1 MRSSLLRRLKRNITF
16 ANSVIFIG
24 AITALLYIFSYLFP
38 VTDNAFVVNNVR
50 PVAALVKG
58 YVTNVYIK
66 NGDNVKKG
74 QKLFTVFD
82 KPYRYTVE
90 QYEADLAA
98 AKSKLNTLQK
108 TLERDEQVSQN
119 QREIYTRLAQ
129 DDDKY
134 QKAYKINAVSL
145 MTLQNSEQETKGAKA
160 SLAASQKQIEID
172 QSSIQTQKKEIA
184 SLEAKLKN
192 AQVDLDLTTVY
203 AENDGIIQNFFLSVG
218 TPVNVNQPLFS
229 FIDTS
234 EVYFQAN
241 FNETDLR
248 KVHKGSKV
256 LIMPRTYFAQKIFH
270 GVVVS
275 DYWSANR
282 QLTDNRSQMQN
293 VTNENQWVLLPQR
306 LPVQIK
312 VLDLDDKYP
321 LRVGTSAY
329 VYIET
334 E

>member
-1 MRSSLLRRLKRNITF
+1 MRSPLLRRLKRNITF

-24 AITALLYIFSYLFP
+24 AITALIYIFSYLFP

-203 AENDGIIQNFFLSVG
+203 AENDGIIQNFYLSVG

-282 QLTDNRSQMQN
+282 QLTDNRSQIQN

>member
-1 MRSSLLRRLKRNITF
+1 MRLSLLRRLKRNITF

-66 NGDNVKKG
+66 NGDSVKKG

-82 KPYRYTVE
+82 KPYRYAVE
-90 QYEADLAA
+90 QNEADLAA

-108 TLERDEQVSQN
+108 TLERDEQLSKN
-119 QREIYTRLAQ
+119 QQEIYTRLAQ

-134 QKAYKINAVSL
+134 QKAYKINAISL

-203 AENDGIIQNFFLSVG
+203 AENDGIIQNFFLSIG

-234 EVYFQAN
+234 EIYFQAN

-256 LIMPRTYFAQKIFH
+256 LIMPRSYFAQKIFH

-282 QLTDNRSQMQN
+282 QVTDNRSQIQN

>member
-119 QREIYTRLAQ
+119 QQEIYTRLAQ

-145 MTLQNSEQETKGAKA
+145 VTLQNSEQETKGAKA

-282 QLTDNRSQMQN
+282 QLTDNRSQIQN

>member
-282 QLTDNRSQMQN
+282 QLTDNRSQIQN

>member
-1 MRSSLLRRLKRNITF
+1 MSSPLLRRLKRNITF

-108 TLERDEQVSQN
+108 TLERDEQLSKN
-119 QREIYTRLAQ
+119 QQEIYTRLAQ

-160 SLAASQKQIEID
+160 NLAASQKQIEID
-172 QSSIQTQKKEIA
+172 LSSIQTQQKEIA
-184 SLEAKLKN
+184 ALGAKLKN
-192 AQVDLDLTTVY
+192 AQLDLELTTVY

-256 LIMPRTYFAQKIFH
+256 LIMPRTYFAQKVFH

-282 QLTDNRSQMQN
+282 QITDNRSQIQN

-312 VLDLDDKYP
+312 VMDLDDKYP

>member
-1 MRSSLLRRLKRNITF
+1 MRLSLLRRLKRNITF

-82 KPYRYTVE
+82 KPYLYTVE

-98 AKSKLNTLQK
+98 AKSKLNTMQK
-108 TLERDEQVSQN
+108 TQERDEQVSQN

-172 QSSIQTQKKEIA
+172 QSSIETQKKEIA

-192 AQVDLDLTTVY
+192 AKVDLDLTTVY
-203 AENDGIIQNFFLSVG
+203 AENDGIIQNFFLSIG

-275 DYWSANR
+275 DYWGANR
-282 QLTDNRSQMQN
+282 QITDTRSQMQN

>member
-1 MRSSLLRRLKRNITF
+1 MRLSLLRRLKRNITF

-82 KPYRYTVE
+82 KPYLYTVE

-119 QREIYTRLAQ
+119 QRETYTRLAQ

-192 AQVDLDLTTVY
+192 ARVDLDLTTVY
-203 AENDGIIQNFFLSVG
+203 AENDGIIQNLFLSIG

-282 QLTDNRSQMQN
+282 QITDSRSQIQN

>member
-1 MRSSLLRRLKRNITF
+1 MRLSLLRRLKRNITF

-38 VTDNAFVVNNVR
+38 ITDNAFVVNNVR

-108 TLERDEQVSQN
+108 TLERDEQLSKN
-119 QREIYTRLAQ
+119 QQEIYTRLAQ

-134 QKAYKINAVSL
+134 QKAYKINAISL

-203 AENDGIIQNFFLSVG
+203 AENDGVVQNFFLSVG

-234 EVYFQAN
+234 EIYFQAN

-270 GVVVS
+270 GVVIS

-282 QLTDNRSQMQN
+282 QITDNRSQIQN

>member
-119 QREIYTRLAQ
+119 QQEIYTRLAQ

-192 AQVDLDLTTVY
+192 ARVDLDLTTVY
-203 AENDGIIQNFFLSVG
+203 AENDGIIQNLFLSIG

-282 QLTDNRSQMQN
+282 QLTDNRSQIQN

>member
-1 MRSSLLRRLKRNITF
+1 MRSPLLRRLKRNITF

-24 AITALLYIFSYLFP
+24 AITALIYIFSYLFP

-329 VYIET
+329 VYIKT

>member
-1 MRSSLLRRLKRNITF
+1 MRLSLLRRLKRNITF

-82 KPYRYTVE
+82 KPYLYTVE

-192 AQVDLDLTTVY
+192 AKVDLDLTTVY
-203 AENDGIIQNFFLSVG
+203 AENDGIIQNFFLSIG

-282 QLTDNRSQMQN
+282 QITDSRSQIQN

>member
-1 MRSSLLRRLKRNITF
+1 MKSSLLRRLKRNITF

-203 AENDGIIQNFFLSVG
+203 AENDGIIQNFYLSVG

-282 QLTDNRSQMQN
+282 QLTDNRSQIQN

>member
-1 MRSSLLRRLKRNITF
+1 MRLSLLRRLKRNITF

-82 KPYRYTVE
+82 KPYLYTVE

-98 AKSKLNTLQK
+98 AKSKLNTMQK
-108 TLERDEQVSQN
+108 TLERDELVSQN

-172 QSSIQTQKKEIA
+172 QSSIETQKKEIA

-192 AQVDLDLTTVY
+192 AKVDLDLTTVY
-203 AENDGIIQNFFLSVG
+203 AENDGIIQNFFLSIG

-275 DYWSANR
+275 DYWGANR
-282 QLTDNRSQMQN
+282 QITDTRSQMQN

>member
-1 MRSSLLRRLKRNITF
+1 MRLSLLRRLKRNITF

-82 KPYRYTVE
+82 KPYLYTVE

-134 QKAYKINAVSL
+134 QRAYKINAVSL

-192 AQVDLDLTTVY
+192 AKVDLDLTTVY
-203 AENDGIIQNFFLSVG
+203 AENDGIIQNFFLSIG

-282 QLTDNRSQMQN
+282 QITDSRSQIQN

>member
-24 AITALLYIFSYLFP
+24 AITALLYIFSYFFP

-119 QREIYTRLAQ
+119 QQEIYTRLAQ

-282 QLTDNRSQMQN
+282 QLTDNRSQIQN

>member
-119 QREIYTRLAQ
+119 QQEIYTRLAQ

-172 QSSIQTQKKEIA
+172 QSSI
-184 SLEAKLKN
+184 
-192 AQVDLDLTTVY
+192 
-203 AENDGIIQNFFLSVG
+203 
-218 TPVNVNQPLFS
+218 
-229 FIDTS
+229 
-234 EVYFQAN
+234 
-241 FNETDLR
+241 
-248 KVHKGSKV
+248 
-256 LIMPRTYFAQKIFH
+256 
-270 GVVVS
+270 
-275 DYWSANR
+275 
-282 QLTDNRSQMQN
+282 
-293 VTNENQWVLLPQR
+293 
-306 LPVQIK
+306 
-312 VLDLDDKYP
+312 
-321 LRVGTSAY
+321 
-329 VYIET
+329 
-334 E
+334 

>member
-119 QREIYTRLAQ
+119 QQEIYTRLAQ

-282 QLTDNRSQMQN
+282 QLTDNRSQIQN

>member
-1 MRSSLLRRLKRNITF
+1 MRLSLLRRLKRNITF

-58 YVTNVYIK
+58 YVTNVYVK
-66 NGDNVKKG
+66 NGDSVKKG

-82 KPYRYTVE
+82 KPYRYAVE
-90 QYEADLAA
+90 QNEADLAA
-98 AKSKLNTLQK
+98 AKSKLITLQK

-119 QREIYTRLAQ
+119 QQETYTKLAQ
-129 DDDKY
+129 DDEKY

-145 MTLQNSEQETKGAKA
+145 MTLQNSEQETKAAKA
-160 SLAASQKQIEID
+160 SLVASQKQIEID
-172 QSSIQTQKKEIA
+172 KSSIETQKKEIA
-184 SLEAKLKN
+184 STEAKLKN

-203 AENDGIIQNFFLSVG
+203 AENDGIIQNFYLSIG

-229 FIDTS
+229 FIDTD

-282 QLTDNRSQMQN
+282 QLTDSRSQIQS

>member
-1 MRSSLLRRLKRNITF
+1 MRLSLLRRLKRNITF

-38 VTDNAFVVNNVR
+38 ITDNAFVVNNVR

-58 YVTNVYIK
+58 YVTNVYVK
-66 NGDNVKKG
+66 NGDSVKKG

-82 KPYRYTVE
+82 KPYRYAVE
-90 QYEADLAA
+90 QNEADLAA
-98 AKSKLNTLQK
+98 AKSKLITLQK

-119 QREIYTRLAQ
+119 QQETYTKLAQ
-129 DDDKY
+129 DDEKY

-145 MTLQNSEQETKGAKA
+145 MTLQNSEQETKAAKA
-160 SLAASQKQIEID
+160 SLVASQKQIEID
-172 QSSIQTQKKEIA
+172 KSSIETQKKEIA
-184 SLEAKLKN
+184 STEAKLKN

-203 AENDGIIQNFFLSVG
+203 AENDGIIQNFYLSIG

-229 FIDTS
+229 FIDTD

-282 QLTDNRSQMQN
+282 QLTDSRSQIQS

>member
-1 MRSSLLRRLKRNITF
+1 MRLSLLRRLKRNITF

-58 YVTNVYIK
+58 YVTNVYVK
-66 NGDNVKKG
+66 NGDSVKKG

-82 KPYRYTVE
+82 KPYRYAVE
-90 QYEADLAA
+90 QNEADLAA
-98 AKSKLNTLQK
+98 AKSKLITLQK

-119 QREIYTRLAQ
+119 QQETYTKLAQ
-129 DDDKY
+129 DDEKY

-160 SLAASQKQIEID
+160 SLVASQKQIEID
-172 QSSIQTQKKEIA
+172 KSSIETQKKEIA
-184 SLEAKLKN
+184 STEAKLKN

-203 AENDGIIQNFFLSVG
+203 AENDGIIQNFYLSIG

-229 FIDTS
+229 FIDTD

-282 QLTDNRSQMQN
+282 QLTDSRSQIQS

>member
-203 AENDGIIQNFFLSVG
+203 AENDGIIQNFYLSVG

-282 QLTDNRSQMQN
+282 QLTDNRSQIQN

>member
-1 MRSSLLRRLKRNITF
+1 MRLSLLRRLKRNITF

-82 KPYRYTVE
+82 KPYLYTVE

-192 AQVDLDLTTVY
+192 AKVDLDLTTVY
-203 AENDGIIQNFFLSVG
+203 AENDGIIQNFFLSIG

-275 DYWSANR
+275 DYWGANR
-282 QLTDNRSQMQN
+282 QITDTRSQMQN

>member
-203 AENDGIIQNFFLSVG
+203 AENDGIIQNFFLSIG

-282 QLTDNRSQMQN
+282 QLTDNRSQIQN

>member
-108 TLERDEQVSQN
+108 TLERD
-119 QREIYTRLAQ
+119 
-129 DDDKY
+129 
-134 QKAYKINAVSL
+134 
-145 MTLQNSEQETKGAKA
+145 
-160 SLAASQKQIEID
+160 
-172 QSSIQTQKKEIA
+172 
-184 SLEAKLKN
+184 
-192 AQVDLDLTTVY
+192 
-203 AENDGIIQNFFLSVG
+203 
-218 TPVNVNQPLFS
+218 
-229 FIDTS
+229 
-234 EVYFQAN
+234 
-241 FNETDLR
+241 
-248 KVHKGSKV
+248 
-256 LIMPRTYFAQKIFH
+256 
-270 GVVVS
+270 
-275 DYWSANR
+275 
-282 QLTDNRSQMQN
+282 
-293 VTNENQWVLLPQR
+293 
-306 LPVQIK
+306 
-312 VLDLDDKYP
+312 
-321 LRVGTSAY
+321 
-329 VYIET
+329 
-334 E
+334 

>member
-74 QKLFTVFD
+74 QKLFTVCD
-82 KPYRYTVE
+82 KPYRDTVE

-119 QREIYTRLAQ
+119 QQEIYTRLAQ

-282 QLTDNRSQMQN
+282 QLTDNRSQIQN

>member
-1 MRSSLLRRLKRNITF
+1 MRLFFLRRLKRNITF

-203 AENDGIIQNFFLSVG
+203 AENDGIIQNFYLSVG

-282 QLTDNRSQMQN
+282 QLTDNRSQIQN

>member
-1 MRSSLLRRLKRNITF
+1 MRLSLLRRLKRNITF

-58 YVTNVYIK
+58 YVTNVYVK
-66 NGDNVKKG
+66 NGDSVKKG

-82 KPYRYTVE
+82 KPYRYAVE
-90 QYEADLAA
+90 QNEADLAA
-98 AKSKLNTLQK
+98 AKSKLITLQK

-119 QREIYTRLAQ
+119 QQETYTKLAQ
-129 DDDKY
+129 DDEKY

-145 MTLQNSEQETKGAKA
+145 MTLQNSEQETKAAKA
-160 SLAASQKQIEID
+160 SLVASQKQIEID
-172 QSSIQTQKKEIA
+172 KSSIETQKKEIA
-184 SLEAKLKN
+184 STEAKLKN

-203 AENDGIIQNFFLSVG
+203 AENDGIIQNFYLSIG

-229 FIDTS
+229 FIDTN

-282 QLTDNRSQMQN
+282 QLTDSRSQIQS

>member
-1 MRSSLLRRLKRNITF
+1 
-16 ANSVIFIG
+16 
-24 AITALLYIFSYLFP
+24 
-38 VTDNAFVVNNVR
+38 
-50 PVAALVKG
+50 
-58 YVTNVYIK
+58 
-66 NGDNVKKG
+66 
-74 QKLFTVFD
+74 
-82 KPYRYTVE
+82 
-90 QYEADLAA
+90 
-98 AKSKLNTLQK
+98 
-108 TLERDEQVSQN
+108 VSQN

-282 QLTDNRSQMQN
+282 QLTDNRSQIQN